1 MNSSSMS
8 SQRRDIMQINKVKGT
23 YDVLPT
29 ESYRWHALEEKIHA
43 ILKLYNIK
51 EMRTP
56 IMEYSEVFH
65 RQTELSDM
73 VTKETYDFD
82 DRGDRRL
89 TLRPEGTAGIIRSY
103 VENKLYATQE
113 LEKVYYIGPNFRYER
128 PQKGRY
134 RQFYQFGVEAIGAV
148 DPALDAEMIMLAY
161 DFIKRLGLKG
171 VTVRINSLGDDESR
185 RTYQEA
191 LTKHFEPHQETLC
204 DDCKARLI
212 KNPLRILDCKV
223 DQMHEAVKK
232 APTPQ
237 DFLNETSREYFKQVI
252 EHLNASNI
260 SYEIAPKLVR
270 GLDYYSHT
278 VFEIEAD
285 IEGFGAQNVLGGGGR
300 YQKLVSELGGPELG
314 GIGFACGMERLLL
327 ALEAENIELM
337 QEDVLDAYVIVFSD
351 QLRVVGSKILYDL
364 RQANLIADMNYTK
377 KAFKGQLKQ
386 ALRLGA
392 KYLIILGDDE
402 YQKGVV
408 GIKNT
413 KTELQE
419 EVPLTR
425 ITKYMKE
432 KAGK

>member
-1 MNSSSMS
+1 MA
-8 SQRRDIMQINKVKGT
+8 INKVKGT
-23 YDVLPT
+23 YDVLPN
-29 ESYRWHALEEKIHA
+29 ESYLWQALESKIRS
-43 ILKLYNIK
+43 ILALYNMK

-65 RQTELSDM
+65 RQSELSDM

-103 VENKLYATQE
+103 VENKLYASME

-134 RQFYQFGVEAIGAV
+134 RQFYQFGVEAIGAIS
-148 DPALDAEMIMLAY
+148 PALDAEMIILAY

-171 VTVRINSLGDDESR
+171 VRVRINSLGDDQSR
-185 RTYQEA
+185 SQYQEA
-191 LTKHFEPHQETLC
+191 LKNHFIPHHDSLC
-204 DDCKARLI
+204 EDCKNRLT

-223 DQMHEAVKK
+223 DQQHDAVKH

-237 DFLNETSREYFKQVI
+237 DYLTDEARAYFMDVL
-252 EHLNASNI
+252 EHLNAAKI

-300 YQKLVSELGGPELG
+300 YQKLVKELGGPDLG
-314 GIGFACGMERLLL
+314 GIGFAFGMERLLL
-327 ALEAENIELM
+327 ALDAENVNFAKES
-337 QEDVLDAYVIVFSD
+337 ELDAFVITFD
-351 QLRVVGSKILYDL
+351 EKYQTLATKILYDL
-364 RQANLIADMNYTK
+364 RLGQIKADANYTSK
-377 KAFKGQLKQ
+377 SFKAQLKQ
-386 ALRLGA
+386 ALKYQA
-392 KYLIILGDDE
+392 KYLIIIGE
-402 YQKGVV
+402 EEFKKGVV
-408 GIKNT
+408 SVKNT
-413 KTELQE
+413 ETEQQE
-419 EVPLTR
+419 EVLVSK
-425 ITKYMKE
+425 IKKYISE
-432 KAGK
+432 KLVK

>member
-191 LTKHFEPHQETLC
+191 LTEHFEPHQETLC

-237 DFLNETSREYFKQVI
+237 DYLNETSREYFKQVI

-260 SYEIAPKLVR
+260 SYEIAPNSLEDSITTVIPSLKLKPILKDLVR
-270 GLDYYSHT
+270 KM
-278 VFEIEAD
+278 F
-285 IEGFGAQNVLGGGGR
+285 
-300 YQKLVSELGGPELG
+300 
-314 GIGFACGMERLLL
+314 
-327 ALEAENIELM
+327 
-337 QEDVLDAYVIVFSD
+337 
-351 QLRVVGSKILYDL
+351 
-364 RQANLIADMNYTK
+364 
-377 KAFKGQLKQ
+377 
-386 ALRLGA
+386 
-392 KYLIILGDDE
+392 
-402 YQKGVV
+402 
-408 GIKNT
+408 
-413 KTELQE
+413 
-419 EVPLTR
+419 
-425 ITKYMKE
+425 
-432 KAGK
+432 